1 MINED
6 LNIEKFNPTK
16 VELNSK
22 VVKYKS
28 LTITGV
34 DDKVGYA
41 LVDTARKDL
50 KQIRVDITKKG
61 KELRDDANKF
71 AKAVIAKEKEL
82 VSIIE
87 PLEKELKAKQD
98 EVDLIIAKEDRK
110 VLLPDRQEK
119 LKSIEIELSD
129 DEILE
134 MDSDV
139 FAKFFNEKK
148 FQYLEDKEI
157 ERVEAENKKKR
168 EQELEDARKEGEARA
183 RIEAEHEA
191 ERVKAEAKEKEEQ
204 AERDRLAKI
213 KQEEE
218 ESKKLAKSK
227 EYIKFLQEIGYTE
240 ETKNEFVIK
249 ETETAYVFYKKISEF
264 KK

>member
-1 MINED
+1 MNNED
-6 LNIEKFNPTK
+6 LNIEKFNPTRAELNMK
-16 VELNSK
+16 VER
-22 VVKYKS
+22 YKS
-28 LTITGV
+28 LTINGV
-34 DDKVGYA
+34 DDKTGYA

-50 KQIRVDITKKG
+50 KQSRVDITKKG

-71 AKAVIAKEKEL
+71 SRAVIAKEKEL
-82 VSIIE
+82 VGIIE

-98 EVDLIIAKEDRK
+98 EVDLIKAKEERK
-110 VLLPDRQEK
+110 ILLPERQEK
-119 LKSIEIELSD
+119 LESINLELSD

-134 MDSDV
+134 MDSDT
-139 FAKFFNEKK
+139 FSEFFNGKK
-148 FQYLEDKEI
+148 MEYLEAKEN
-157 ERVEAENKKKR
+157 ERLEEQREKNR

-218 ESKKLAKSK
+218 ESRKLAKSK